1 MFWTGKCY
9 LRTQFYTLTLVTTL
23 VLRLDNRTNW
33 FANTTKPKFK
43 IARKDWSRK
52 MSVNKLCASW
62 TNNDIP
68 CIRLSAAPVNWT
80 VKTEAFFILGCT
92 ILQFALREWSSL
104 DCISKTLLK
113 FHLFHDFFFQIMPL
127 FLEIV
132 VLYAGSFFLVYC
144 FTTDHFLGC
153 YWTALD
159 WSFIAIIKFPF
170 DCSLEVLQ
178 IVINYFIDNWKTRPT
193 SVNLCRT
200 VRECS
205 QYS

>member
-1 MFWTGKCY
+1 MHPIVCG
-9 LRTQFYTLTLVTTL
+9 
-23 VLRLDNRTNW
+23 
-33 FANTTKPKFK
+33 
-43 IARKDWSRK
+43 SRK
-52 MSVNKLCASW
+52 LNCQNWSVLYS
-62 TNNDIP
+62 
-68 CIRLSAAPVNWT
+68 RLHD
-80 VKTEAFFILGCT
+80 
-92 ILQFALREWSSL
+92 SSVCL
-104 DCISKTLLK
+104 ERLK
-113 FHLFHDFFFQIMPL
+113 FFTLYFQNTVEVPFVSWPFFQIMPL

-205 QYS
+205 QYRLVKFML